1 MSTGNSSAGRLKAQR
16 WLILLAALVAVL
28 LSGCRQDMHDAP
40 YVEPFERNDFFVDGS
55 ANRPLPAGTVA
66 RGLLKDDTH
75 YWFGRD
81 DANQLVDTLPE
92 QFGWTRD
99 LLDRGENRYEIYCS
113 VCHDS
118 SGSGRGMIVQRGF
131 KQPQPLYED
140 RLQEMPIGY
149 FFDVITNGFGVM
161 PHYRN
166 QVPVD
171 DRWAVAAHIRVL
183 QVSQGS
189 RLDELPPDV
198 QESFRQAMSAM
209 DATMNA
215 GASTDAAAHSD
226 TTH

>member
-1 MSTGNSSAGRLKAQR
+1 MSIGRHRSSVL
-16 WLILLAALVAVL
+16 LVAVALSAAL
-28 LSGCRQDMHDAP
+28 LGGCRQDMHDAP
-40 YVEPFERNDFFVDGS
+40 YVEPFEQNDFWANGA

-92 QFGWTRD
+92 KFGWTRD
-99 LLDRGENRYEIYCS
+99 LLDRGQDRYEIYCS

-140 RLQEMPIGY
+140 RLQAMPIGY
-149 FFDVITNGFGVM
+149 FYDVISNGFGIM

-171 DRWAVAAHIRVL
+171 DRWAVAAYIRVL

-189 RLDELPPDV
+189 RLEDLPADV
-198 QESFRQAMSAM
+198 QESFRQAVSVM

-215 GASTDAAAHSD
+215 EAGASE

>member
-1 MSTGNSSAGRLKAQR
+1 MSIGRHR
-16 WLILLAALVAVL
+16 SGVLLALVALSAAL
-28 LSGCRQDMHDAP
+28 LGGCRQDMQDAP
-40 YVEPFERNDFFVDGS
+40 YVEPFEQNDFWDNGA

-92 QFGWTRD
+92 KFGWTRD
-99 LLDRGENRYEIYCS
+99 LLDRGQDRYEIYCS

-118 SGSGRGMIVQRGF
+118 TGSGRGMIVQRGF

-140 RLQEMPIGY
+140 RLQAMPIGY
-149 FFDVITNGFGVM
+149 FYDVISNGFGIM

-171 DRWAVAAHIRVL
+171 DRWAVAAYIRVL

-189 RLDELPPDV
+189 RLEDLPADV
-198 QESFRQAMSAM
+198 QESFRQAVSVM

-215 GASTDAAAHSD
+215 EAGASE